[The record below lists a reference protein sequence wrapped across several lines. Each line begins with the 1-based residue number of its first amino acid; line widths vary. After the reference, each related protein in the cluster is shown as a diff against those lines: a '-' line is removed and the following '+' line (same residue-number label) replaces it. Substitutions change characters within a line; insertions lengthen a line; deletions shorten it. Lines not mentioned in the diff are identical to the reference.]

1 MKTITTL
8 LIIIITLV
16 TTANAANTPANL
28 EITSTTLVAGTLL
41 SAGNNNNTLVIN
53 WTARNEASQSRYEI
67 ERSFYSNNFNTIA
80 TLQIPFS
87 NNNSIKNFRIS
98 DDAAALTG
106 RIIVYYRVKQVAA
119 NGNVTY
125 SNVTVVNLQD
135 AKNNSNLTVTNKT
148 NASIRFSASQ
158 NGNAVIRIQGVTGKT
173 VATQQATISK
183 GINTLQL
190 ENLDTVKKGIYL
202 TEVVVNGI
210 VIDNQKIIID

>member
-87 NNNSIKNFRIS
+87 NNNSIKNYRIS

-125 SNVTVVNLQD
+125 SNVTVVNLQE
-135 AKNNSNLTVTNKT
+135 AKNNSNLTVTNKI

-210 VIDNQKIIID
+210 VIDNQKVIID

>member
-8 LIIIITLV
+8 LISIITLV
-16 TTANAANTPANL
+16 TTTNATDLSTGL
-28 EITSTTLVAGTLL
+28 EITSATLVAGSVL
-41 SAGNNNNTLVIN
+41 SAANNNNTLVIN
-53 WTARNEASQSRYEI
+53 WTAKNEANQSHYEI
-67 ERSFYSNNFNTIA
+67 ERSFYSNNFSTIA

-87 NNNSIKNFRIS
+87 NNNSIKNYRIN

-106 RIIVYYRVKQVAA
+106 RTIVYYRVKQVAA

-125 SNVTVVNLQD
+125 SNVSVINLQD
-135 AKNNSNLTVTNKT
+135 AKINSNLAITHKT
-148 NASIRFSASQ
+148 NTSIRFSASQ

-173 VATQQATISK
+173 VATQQAFISK
-183 GINTLQL
+183 GINTLEL
-190 ENLDTVKKGIYL
+190 ENLNGVKKGIYI

>member
-8 LIIIITLV
+8 LISIITLV
-16 TTANAANTPANL
+16 TTTNATDLTSNL
-28 EITSTTLVAGTLL
+28 EITSTTLVAGSVL
-41 SAGNNNNTLVIN
+41 SAGTNNNTLVIS
-53 WTARNEASQSRYEI
+53 WTAKNEASQSRYEI

-80 TLQIPFS
+80 SLQIPLS
-87 NNNSIKNFRIS
+87 NNNSIKNYRIS

-106 RIIVYYRVKQVAA
+106 RTVVYYRVKQVAA

-125 SNVTVVNLQD
+125 SNVSVVNLQE

-158 NGNAVIRIQGVTGKT
+158 NGNAVIRIMGVTGKT
-173 VATQQATISK
+173 VATQQASISK

-190 ENLDTVKKGIYL
+190 ENLDGVKKGIYI
-202 TEVVVNGI
+202 TEVVVNG
-210 VIDNQKIIID
+210 VVVDNQKVIID